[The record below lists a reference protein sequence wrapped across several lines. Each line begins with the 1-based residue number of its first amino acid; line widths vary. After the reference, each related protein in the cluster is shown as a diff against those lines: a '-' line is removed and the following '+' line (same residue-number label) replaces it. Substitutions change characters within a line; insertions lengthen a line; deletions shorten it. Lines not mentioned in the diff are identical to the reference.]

1 MDKVRVFLAAMKK
14 YGFWV
19 SIGAI
24 FCGALG
30 VWWYSAM
37 TIDAD
42 FAKQKSDIESKKSSA
57 AQIASTPEH
66 PNEKFAAGMEEWLN
80 RYRQDIAKSWQY
92 QWDSQQKELVWPKEL
107 NAGRIDF
114 AATVNSVLQNRPIEA
129 VPDEELVKG
138 RTGLTTS
145 LCELYRDYIKEEL
158 PKLAEQIG
166 AEWNAK
172 EGVGGGFGPGGGGFE
187 MGGGDFAFEGGGMP
201 MMGGMPIGG
210 EGMKKRPV
218 VDWDPANQQMIQSK
232 IFDWSKRPNNRPT
245 PREVLY
251 AQEDLWVLENL
262 MRIIKAV
269 NGDTTEH
276 HLAAIKRI
284 EAIELG
290 KAVANQRIQLERPP
304 MIASAGEDG
313 MGMGMDGMGMGMD
326 GMDGMGM
333 DGMGPDGMEGMG
345 MDGMG
350 MEGMGPDGMAGGA
363 VLVDPAQFRY
373 VDKDYKKIDAET
385 LKTAMTAPTN
395 EDYYLAVAKR
405 LPVRMRMTIDQRKID
420 KLLVECGNADL
431 MLEVRQL
438 RLNPTASTGGGFAGG
453 FGGGGFG
460 GGPGFEGG
468 GGFEGDMG
476 GMPGMPGGGN
486 VKADNRYDVPIE
498 VYGIVYIYN
507 PVNKELLGITNESE
521 SEDGSSVDGETAMR
535 SSAVR

>member
-1 MDKVRVFLAAMKK
+1 MDKIRVFLMTMKK

-19 SIGAI
+19 LTGTVLCVS
-24 FCGALG
+24 LG
-30 VWWYSAM
+30 VWMYASM
-37 TIDAD
+37 SIDAD
-42 FAKQKSDIESKKSSA
+42 LAKQKSAIEAKKSSA
-57 AQIASTPEH
+57 QMIASTLEH
-66 PNEKFAAGMEEWLN
+66 PNEKFAAGMEDWLQ

-92 QWDSQQKELVWPKEL
+92 QWESQQKELVWPKEL

-129 VPDEELVKG
+129 ALDEELVKG

-158 PKLAEQIG
+158 PKLAEIID
-166 AEWNAK
+166 AK
-172 EGVGGGFGPGGGGFE
+172 WTAQEGGGRG
-187 MGGGDFAFEGGGMP
+187 MDAYSATDYAFEGGGP
-201 MMGGMPIGG
+201 MGGAGIGG
-210 EGMKKRPV
+210 VGLVKRPV
-218 VDWDPANQQMIQSK
+218 VEWDSANQQKIQSEN
-232 IFDWSKRPNNRPT
+232 FDWSKRPNNRPT

-290 KAVANQRIQLERPP
+290 KGVATLRIQLEKPP
-304 MIASAGEDG
+304 MIAAAGEDG
-313 MGMGMDGMGMGMD
+313 MMGMDGMMGGMD
-326 GMDGMGM
+326 GMDPDMMEEGMM
-333 DGMGPDGMEGMG
+333 DGMDSPYGEGGMM
-345 MDGMG
+345 
-350 MEGMGPDGMAGGA
+350 GGA
-363 VLVDPAQFRY
+363 MAPIDPAQFRY

-385 LKTAMTAPTN
+385 LKTAMTAPTS

-405 LPVRMRMTIDQRKID
+405 LPVRMRITIDQRKID

-438 RLNPTASTGGGFAGG
+438 RLNPTAGSSSGGAYGGGLGG
-453 FGGGGFG
+453 FDGGGGYD
-460 GGPGFEGG
+460 E
-468 GGFEGDMG
+468 MYSSS
-476 GMPGMPGGGN
+476 PGGGQQ
-486 VKADNRYDVPIE
+486 KADNRYDVPIE

-521 SEDGSSVDGETAMR
+521 SEDGDSADGETALR
-535 SSAVR
+535 STAVR